1 MCMWMIPY
9 HIATAHIHIGQAFRS
24 YLECWIPP
32 EDKTK
37 QSFLV
42 EALTHSRWLPHQCQT
57 HKMCFTTSVCYGCAY
72 GWVLTT
78 LPLLALT
85 KLLEVTY
92 DSGCLGG
99 LKEFRLPPK
108 DQTKESF
115 VVEAIDTFK
124 ITLPLHQCQTSY
136 YDNLQKTFT
145 YSTYNFRNILIN
157 KLKKLNRQ
165 YTVSQIKVRVGKLK

>member
-136 YDNLQKTFT
+136 
-145 YSTYNFRNILIN
+145 RG
-157 KLKKLNRQ
+157 
-165 YTVSQIKVRVGKLK
+165 VSQPPYALYVHHMDELYHIPTAHVGQAFGRFT